1 MFLANMVGC
10 TKIFL
15 AKMVWCTQMF
25 LQWWCGARKLFLERW
40 CGAHRFF
47 LQRWWGAHRFVYK
60 IGVLHTDFF
69 YKAGAAHRFFSQR
82 WCGAQR
88 FFLQSWR
95 GAHRFLL
102 QRWCWLF
109 SHPTHMVASCRS
121 MWPTNMFQALVPNSS
136 RAEHMAF
143 YKTHVGSPQRIK
155 LIKKWITTNNIV
167 PPKHLYKTHMLS
179 TKPWVTS
186 PLRLYKKTTFLDL

>member
-1 MFLANMVGC
+1 MVWCTQIFLANMVGC

-15 AKMVWCTQMF
+15 TKMVWCTQIF

-47 LQRWWGAHRFVYK
+47 LQRWWGSHR
-60 IGVLHTDFF
+60 FF

-95 GAHRFLL
+95 GAHRFFL
-102 QRWCWLF
+102 QGWCWLF
-109 SHPTHMVASCRS
+109 SHRTHMVPSCRS
-121 MWPTNMFQALVPNSS
+121 MWPTNMFQALVQNCSG
-136 RAEHMAF
+136 AEHMAF
-143 YKTHVGSPQRIK
+143 YKTDEGSSSSK
-155 LIKKWITTNNIV
+155 NWIKKWTTTNNIV
-167 PPKHLYKTHMLS
+167 PPQHIYKTHMLS

-186 PLRLYKKTTFLDL
+186 PLRLYKKTTFWDL